1 MLLGRLFLFLQNFFA
16 LHFKRNLHFR
26 VKTAVKGFTVRQSR
40 AIVRGNNTSL
50 IQTVSFANICWVI
63 CKASFMH
70 FYGQPCTLMQHFF
83 QHSQEL
89 CFSCSLSF
97 SCVFFFCLFF
107 NSIFAP
113 VYSVVKSN
121 VTTRCKWSTQ
131 EYLRSLLKIWK
142 ITFQI
147 SVRQVLSCKKE
158 RQTHR

>member
-1 MLLGRLFLFLQNFFA
+1 MLLGRLFLFLQNLFA

-26 VKTAVKGFTVRQSR
+26 VETAVKGFTVRQSR

-97 SCVFFFCLFF
+97 SCVFFFFCLAGIYIFF
-107 NSIFAP
+107 FQLYICTGLLSGE
-113 VYSVVKSN
+113 VKCYHTMQ
-121 VTTRCKWSTQ
+121 VKHTRVF
-131 EYLRSLLKIWK
+131 KIAIK
-142 ITFQI
+142 NEKNNIPDQCEAGFK
-147 SVRQVLSCKKE
+147 L
-158 RQTHR
+158 